1 MDTFEDFM
9 DEVIK
14 ESAKT
19 LKETRAVNFSLLRL
33 WTRQNLNYQYSKME
47 ASGLMISHTSLAR
60 LCRVSPVTEKKWFNY
75 CEAALPGIDSLS
87 TLSKLFGCTLF
98 DLIEERHYPLQDE
111 KTLPNNYP
119 DLSCEEKIAD
129 FKSKC
134 AKSNVSLRQIISKN
148 LEFQYSLMLKRGENI
163 NYSIIARLCGV
174 SPPTVHRWF
183 NNGERL
189 PGIDDLKILSFIF
202 DCEVSDLVQSTDNQE
217 QHEDSFDSHLHQTYT
232 EHLESLERYNIK
244 YGDDEL
250 LEKWKGFLPDGFSV

>member
-33 WTRQNLNYQYSKME
+33 WTRQNLNYQYSKMV

-119 DLSCEEKIAD
+119 DLSCEEKIAE

-148 LEFQYSLMLKRGENI
+148 LEFQYNLMLKRGENI

-174 SPPTVHRWF
+174 SPATVHRWF

-189 PGIDDLKILSFIF
+189 PGIDDLNILSFIF
-202 DCEVSDLVQSTDNQE
+202 DCEVSDLVKSTDNRE
-217 QHEDSFDSHLHQTYT
+217 QHEYSFDIYHHQTYT
-232 EHLESLERYNIK
+232 ERLEKLERYYLL
-244 YGDDEL
+244 YGDEL
-250 LEKWKGFLPDGFSV
+250 TEKKWYGVFPDSNGF